1 MQEKNK
7 FSPLSIIE
15 VENLTKC
22 FGAFT
27 AVNRISFSVGIA

>member
-1 MQEKNK
+1 MNK
-7 FSPLSIIE
+7 RENSPQLSIIE

-27 AVNRISFSVGIA
+27 AVNRISFSMGIA